1 MSQND
6 QELMD
11 IEESDYEYMQQ
22 FGHVDVY
29 GLYPQTDLNYG
40 SSL

>member
-1 MSQND
+1 MGSQNY
-6 QELMD
+6 EEPMD

-29 GLYPQTDLNYG
+29 GLYPQTFNYG